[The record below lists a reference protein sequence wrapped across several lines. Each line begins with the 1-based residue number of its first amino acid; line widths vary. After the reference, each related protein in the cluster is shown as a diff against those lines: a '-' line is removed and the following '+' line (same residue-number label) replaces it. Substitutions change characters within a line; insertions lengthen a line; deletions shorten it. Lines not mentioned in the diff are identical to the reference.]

1 MNTSKSY
8 LQKVIKCSPYIPSL
22 LKVQNIFQTEKHLAN
37 LILHP
42 RISQISG
49 LYDPEQML
57 FFLLIIYFC
66 LSEHAHT
73 QLHAENLVYDVGSDI
88 AGQSSLETGV
98 PRRLGPS

>member
-22 LKVQNIFQTEKHLAN
+22 LTEKHLAN